1 MSKPAAPSSPVLDAA
16 IALEAAAEQL
26 GRAIETRERLV
37 AEFDA
42 VRLNPTIPAQFQNL
56 ETAISHAD
64 QSTLAAI
71 DAANAALDR
80 LFSTEGNF
88 IADRGST
95 K

>member
-1 MSKPAAPSSPVLDAA
+1 MSKPAAPSPPVLDAA

-37 AEFDA
+37 AKFDA
-42 VRLNPTIPAQFQNL
+42 VRLGSNIPAQLRTL
-56 ETAISHAD
+56 ETAISRAD

-80 LFSTEGNF
+80 LTSQKPTSSQ
-88 IADRGST
+88 IKDL
-95 K
+95 

>member
-1 MSKPAAPSSPVLDAA
+1 MSKPAAPGSPVLDAA

-37 AEFDA
+37 AEFDV
-42 VRLNPTIPAQFQNL
+42 VRLGSAIPAQL
-56 ETAISHAD
+56 RTLKTTISRAD

-80 LFSTEGNF
+80 LISPKTT
-88 IADRGST
+88 SS
-95 K
+95 

>member
-1 MSKPAAPSSPVLDAA
+1 MSKPAAPGSLVLDAA

-26 GRAIETRERLV
+26 SRAIETREHLV
-37 AEFDA
+37 ADFDA
-42 VRLNPTIPAQFQNL
+42 VRFGSTILAQLRTL
-56 ETAISHAD
+56 ESAISRAD

-80 LFSTEGNF
+80 F
-88 IADRGST
+88 ISPKTVSDRGST